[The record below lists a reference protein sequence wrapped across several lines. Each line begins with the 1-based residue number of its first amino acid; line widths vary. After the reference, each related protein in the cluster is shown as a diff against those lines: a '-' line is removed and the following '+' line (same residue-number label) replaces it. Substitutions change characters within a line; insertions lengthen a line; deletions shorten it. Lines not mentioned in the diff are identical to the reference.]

1 MEQQVLRS
9 ERLAAM
15 GEVAAMVGHDLRNPL
30 TGIAGATYYLKM
42 KMGSRGGSRK
52 KREMLELI
60 EKDIEYSNKIVS
72 DLLDYSRE
80 IHLDLTETSPKSII
94 KEALSMVKLPEN
106 VAVVNLT
113 QNTLKLSV
121 DVENIKRVFLNI
133 VKNAVDAMPQGGKLT
148 IGGRK
153 LGANFEF
160 AFVDTG
166 LGMTQCM
173 LEKIFTPL
181 FTTKAKGMG
190 FGLAIC
196 KRIVEVHGGK
206 ITVKT
211 AIGKGTTFMVTVPL
225 KPKVEGGEKVWV
237 NVPESLLSTTMK
249 A

>member
-1 MEQQVLRS
+1 
-9 ERLAAM
+9 
-15 GEVAAMVGHDLRNPL
+15 
-30 TGIAGATYYLKM
+30 
-42 KMGSRGGSRK
+42 
-52 KREMLELI
+52 MLELI
-60 EKDIEYSNKIVS
+60 EKDIEYSNKIVN

-80 IHLDLTETSPKSII
+80 IHLDLTEVSPKSII
-94 KEALSMVKLPEN
+94 RETLSMVRAPEN
-106 VAVVNLT
+106 VAIVNLA
-113 QNTLKLSV
+113 QCAAKLSV
-121 DVENIKRVFLNI
+121 DVEKIKRVFLNI
-133 VKNAVDAMPQGGKLT
+133 VKNAIDAMPKGGKLT
-148 IGGRK
+148 IRSRK
-153 LGANFEF
+153 SGSNYEF
-160 AFVDTG
+160 IFVDTG
-166 LGMTQCM
+166 VGMTQRM
-173 LEKIFTPL
+173 LEMIFTPL